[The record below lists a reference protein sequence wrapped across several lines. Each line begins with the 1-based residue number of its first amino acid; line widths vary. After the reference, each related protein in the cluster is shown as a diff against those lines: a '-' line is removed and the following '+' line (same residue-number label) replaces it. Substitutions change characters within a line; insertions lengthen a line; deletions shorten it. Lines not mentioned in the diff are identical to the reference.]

1 MNKKHVQTLSH
12 RRRTTRNE
20 LPFIET
26 RFGWVLIGPVKRNEG
41 FHIGNNTGN
50 KDVSSST
57 THISLTFEVFIILM
71 I

>member
-1 MNKKHVQTLSH
+1 MNQKHVRTLSR

-20 LPFIET
+20 LLVTET
-26 RFGWVLIGPVKRNEG
+26 RFGWVLRGPVKQYEG

-50 KDVSSST
+50 KDVLSNT